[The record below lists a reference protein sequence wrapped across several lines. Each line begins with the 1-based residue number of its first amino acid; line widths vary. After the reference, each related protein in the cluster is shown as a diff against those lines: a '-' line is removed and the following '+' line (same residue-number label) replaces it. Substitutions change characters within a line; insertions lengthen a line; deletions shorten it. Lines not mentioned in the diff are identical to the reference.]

1 MSASRAAK
9 CRTRKNLVLLDAG
22 VLQTTIVRS
31 IDRSSADHRRATDDT
46 STRASLRGRGVSRS
60 ASRARARCG
69 LGAETRR
76 TRCACVCT
84 KKCDDRDSI
93 AQPIERRATRNVDEG
108 TLPRTGRVAFCSRAR
123 ARCGPGAETI
133 RTRCRANVCACSSR
147 GVEKKHYR
155 VVDRLGVTDSCDRL
169 GITDFL
175 NPVFRP
181 IS

>member
-1 MSASRAAK
+1 MKSHRKDRIEKIAKRMKARETATTAASMREMLGRPNNVSENDTRFLLRAVK
-9 CRTRKNLVLLDAG
+9 L
-22 VLQTTIVRS
+22 
-31 IDRSSADHRRATDDT
+31 
-46 STRASLRGRGVSRS
+46 VSRS

-76 TRCACVCT
+76 TRCARVCT

-133 RTRCRANVCACSSR
+133 RTRCRAKVCVCSSR
-147 GVEKKHYR
+147 GVEKKQ
-155 VVDRLGVTDSCDRL
+155 T
-169 GITDFL
+169 IA
-175 NPVFRP
+175 
-181 IS
+181 